1 MRKPSLP
8 LPEPRLFFVK
18 PINHGFIG
26 ISNTLAP
33 FMRLR
38 SRMSRIPTNG
48 ERQDRHEQTGLE
60 IDTSSRRQ
68 VHGGLM
74 SSLARFALP
83 ANDLQKTRMNQ
94 REVTVETVF
103 VAVSVAAIIALTLFS
118 LGLSAYPLIVLW
130 LI

>member
-1 MRKPSLP
+1 
-8 LPEPRLFFVK
+8 
-18 PINHGFIG
+18 
-26 ISNTLAP
+26 
-33 FMRLR
+33 
-38 SRMSRIPTNG
+38 
-48 ERQDRHEQTGLE
+48 
-60 IDTSSRRQ
+60 
-68 VHGGLM
+68 M